1 MGERLVVSFHVN
13 LEGDVTEDISD
24 LDISDLLVVFEF
36 QIWKEFLA
44 GGDFFFSFKIKQL
57 CLFI

>member
-1 MGERLVVSFHVN
+1 MVVSFHVN

-44 GGDFFFSFKIKQL
+44 GGDFFIQNKTA
-57 CLFI
+57 LFIYLKAP